1 VSGVGVRD
9 PLHAVAP
16 SAVRLFGPAHRA
28 RLGIFALFLAVTGV
42 TAGIAIGFEHPRA
55 NQNVLTAT
63 GRAAGVQTSFA
74 AVSTSVTREQAVR
87 QYGVLALAAD
97 ASSTPRIVAAA
108 EALQV
113 TLTPL
118 VARAPMDPVALDAA
132 RQLLTGERAILV
144 VRVHGGD
151 PQVAALLAQTEGLL
165 AQLPTI
171 PVVSPPAIVAAP
183 TLAATPTTAV
193 STTPTPVTTP
203 TQTPTAT
210 TTPTD
215 PPTTDAPTPPSETA
229 TTAPQVGI
237 ATTAP
242 ATTGP

>member
-1 VSGVGVRD
+1 VSGMGVRD
-9 PLHAVAP
+9 PLHAIPP

-28 RLGIFALFLAVTGV
+28 RLGIFALFLAVTGT
-42 TAGIAIGFEHPRA
+42 TAGIAIGFEHHPNR
-55 NQNVLTAT
+55 NVLAAA
-63 GRAAGVQTSFA
+63 GRPLGVQTAFSSD
-74 AVSTSVTREQAVR
+74 STSVTREQAVR

-151 PQVAALLAQTEGLL
+151 PRVAALLAQTEGLL
-165 AQLPTI
+165 AQLPTT

-183 TLAATPTTAV
+183 TLVDTPTTVV
-193 STTPTPVTTP
+193 STTPTPVS
-203 TQTPTAT
+203 TPTAT
-210 TTPTD
+210 PTATATPTE
-215 PPTTDAPTPPSETA
+215 PPATTEAPTPSATA
-229 TTAPQVGI
+229 TAAPQLGI
-237 ATTAP
+237 AASAP